1 LTQVDPSHKASVC
14 RCQEP
19 RRSAKTAAEVEHAG
33 TGIEAESL
41 GKLPG
46 GSEAAH
52 VELIERREVR
62 PPDDPVREFRA
73 SQRPVDASQQR
84 GRAIVIEDT
93 I

>member
-46 GSEAAH
+46 GSEAAD

-62 PPDDPVREFRA
+62 HPMIPFASSARCSAPSMRRNREVV
-73 SQRPVDASQQR
+73 P
-84 GRAIVIEDT
+84 
-93 I
+93 